1 MSKWT
6 YIRGTILVEPMGRT
20 EPEREYILKTVL
32 EHLPRV
38 HGSEGNMQVLISQPG
53 GHNFS
58 TSHDEFDIFIP
69 TYYDEREHQQTQYIL
84 TLYGNLR
91 DTVFS
96 ETVRNLSKFLSR
108 LSKRV
113 PVDDILIRVD
123 DGGFWGHYGN
133 KLIISN
139 PEPYSDMF
147 ETPSWNWDRE
157 YKLPCFAPMYND
169 PNGNWCEYLLWENF
183 KETSYPKKLLKK
195 LGYEVDEDGEEKE
208 ES

>member
-6 YIRGTILVEPMGRT
+6 YIRGMILVGPMGRT
-20 EPEREYILKTVL
+20 EPEREYVLKTVL
-32 EHLPRV
+32 EHLPKV
-38 HGSEGNMQVLISQPG
+38 YGSEEDMQVLISQPG
-53 GHNFS
+53 GYNLF
-58 TSHDEFDIFIP
+58 TSHDEFDILIP
-69 TYYDEREHQQTQYIL
+69 RYYDEREHQQTEYIL

-139 PEPYSDMF
+139 PEPYFNMF

-195 LGYEVDEDGEEKE
+195 LGYEVDEDEKGKE